1 MSQTNWNSYF
11 LLMIQMYYTLVK
23 TWKNVIYVLNDEVK
37 NMSIWFKINKL
48 SLNVEKTNYMIFKS
62 KSENNDYK
70 VVIDGM
76 NVEKVQ
82 VAKFLGVKVDDQ
94 LTWNDQINS
103 VYKNLSKNISILYS
117 ETYID

>member
-1 MSQTNWNSYF
+1 
-11 LLMIQMYYTLVK
+11 
-23 TWKNVIYVLNDEVK
+23 
-37 NMSIWFKINKL
+37 MSIWFKINKL

-82 VAKFLGVKVDDQ
+82 VAKFLGVKVNDQ

-103 VYKNLSKNISILYS
+103 VYKNLSKNISILYRVKHILTS
-117 ETYID
+117 HSMYTLYCTLILPYLNYACEIWGNTFETRF